1 MYEFLW
7 HGRGGQGAFS
17 AAKILGCAYS
27 LSADNHKAL
36 AFPSFGP
43 ERRGAPIKAFTK
55 LDTKKINDR
64 SQIAKADF
72 VLITDDTLFNDS
84 VFDELK
90 DNGKVILCTKQ
101 ILSDPRIVTI
111 DGVSLAL
118 KHLGLAI
125 TNTVLLGAVA
135 ALFEDIKVEF
145 LKEAISQNLPKKLW
159 QKNFDLVTEAY
170 EQLRSAK

>member
-27 LSADNHKAL
+27 LLADNHKPL
-36 AFPSFGP
+36 AFPSSVPG
-43 ERRGAPIKAFTK
+43 RRGAPIKAFTK
-55 LDTKKINDR
+55 LDTKQITDR
-64 SQIAKADF
+64 SQVTKADF
-72 VLITDDTLFNDS
+72 VLITADTLFKDS
-84 VFDELK
+84 VFQEHK
-90 DNGKVILCTKQ
+90 ENGIVILCTKQ
-101 ILSDPRIVTI
+101 ILSDPRVVTI

-135 ALFEDIKVEF
+135 ALFDEVKVEF
-145 LKEAISQNLPKKLW
+145 IKEAISQNLPKKLW